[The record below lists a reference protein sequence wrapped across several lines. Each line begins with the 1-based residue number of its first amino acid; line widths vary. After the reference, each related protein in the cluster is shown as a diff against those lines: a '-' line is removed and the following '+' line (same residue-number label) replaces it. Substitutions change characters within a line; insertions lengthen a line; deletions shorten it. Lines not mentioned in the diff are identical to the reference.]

1 MSPEP
6 VKEKSTTT
14 STHWA
19 QASGRGAEGGVEVRA
34 ESWTWQHADR
44 SAPAVQGVD
53 LHIRPGEKVLL
64 AGPTGAGKSTLLH
77 GLAGVLHGE
86 DATSAGYLLLDGLPP
101 SQARGAAGLMQQ
113 DPESQVILSRL
124 GDDVAFAAENLAV
137 PREEIWE
144 RVHRCLEAVGLGSFG
159 LQHPTA
165 QLSGGQKQR
174 LALAGILAMQPGLLL
189 LDEPTAN
196 LDPAGVTQIR
206 DKVLAAAEQTGA
218 TVVVVEHRLEVW
230 AEHMDTLLV
239 LQPGGGVARRVP
251 AQDIYGDQQLR
262 QELAHMGLWV
272 PGIDPLSVFGAA
284 AGGATMD
291 GTAEDGAAK
300 DVRVPTDRPHTRAQ
314 PLLLGTAMAVSRHAP
329 RPSWRRGPQPEP
341 VLRDIDITINQGEA
355 VGITGPNGAGK
366 STLLLSL
373 AGLLPLHGGTLQA
386 QPALLSTA
394 AGPAGAQQSN
404 AHASPEPTDPHQWRP
419 AELISRIGMVFQEP
433 EHQFVTGSVAEEL
446 ALGARQARDSNTD
459 EPLFT
464 EEQVQLRVEQLLDRL
479 SLTELA
485 QANPFTLSGGEKRRL
500 SVGTALSGGAD
511 LLLLDEPTFG
521 QDARTFTELIILLRE
536 HLDASGA
543 LCAVTHDEAFLRA
556 IGARRYDVAAG
567 QDVPAAEDGE
577 SDGAPVLRSIR
588 DTSWLGRRNALAKLI
603 GLVLITLAL
612 VMSIDW
618 VSSAVVIAASFL
630 LLPVAGIRIRGF
642 LARIW
647 PFALG
652 AVVAAWGTAIAG
664 EESGRI
670 LLDLG
675 FTTISQG
682 SLELGIALGSRAFAI
697 VLPSVIVFSS
707 TDPTDLADSLA
718 QQLKLPSRFVLGALA
733 AMRLLGLLAEHWTTL
748 GYARRA
754 RGLGAHGGLAA
765 RARTIGSQAFGLL
778 VQAIRTATRVAI
790 TMESRGFG
798 AGPRSWA
805 RPARLSRGDLPVLL
819 VSAVIAMTAVTA
831 AVFSGAWNFVWT

>member
-1 MSPEP
+1 MRPEP
-6 VKEKSTTT
+6 VSKKSTTT

-19 QASGRGAEGGVEVRA
+19 QATGRGVEGGVEGGVEVRA

-86 DATSAGYLLLDGLPP
+86 DATSAGHLLLDGLPP

-174 LALAGILAMQPGLLL
+174 LALAGILAMRPGLLL

-206 DKVLAAAEQTGA
+206 DTVLAAAEQTGA

-291 GTAEDGAAK
+291 GAAKDGAAK
-300 DVRVPTDRPHTRAQ
+300 DGRVPMDRPHTRAQ
-314 PLLLGTAMAVSRHAP
+314 SLLLGTAMAVSRHAP

-341 VLRDIDITINQGEA
+341 VLRDIDIAINQGEA

-373 AGLLPLHGGTLQA
+373 AGLLPLHGGTLR
-386 QPALLSTA
+386 
-394 AGPAGAQQSN
+394 
-404 AHASPEPTDPHQWRP
+404 ASSEQDADPHQWRP

-479 SLTELA
+479 NLTELA

-556 IGARRYDVAAG
+556 IGARRYDVAAASG

-577 SDGAPVLRSIR
+577 SGGAPMLRSTR

-664 EESGRI
+664 EETGRI

-682 SLELGIALGSRAFAI
+682 SLELGIALGTRAFAI
-697 VLPSVIVFSS
+697 VLPSVIVFST

-805 RPARLSRGDLPVLL
+805 RPARVSGRDLPVLL
-819 VSAVIAMTAVTA
+819 VSVVIAMTAVTA
-831 AVFSGAWNFVWT
+831 AVFSGAWNFVWS